1 MDVKQLTALVAVAD
15 AGSVTRAAELLHL
28 VQPAVTRQIHT
39 LEQELGVPLFE
50 RSRAGMELTDS
61 GRLMLER
68 ARRVLSELE
77 RARAEIRPNPG
88 VLQGI
93 VTVGLL
99 SSTSELLAERLVAAV
114 FQEHPAVRLR
124 IVSGYAG
131 HVRQWLDAGDIDLGL
146 LYNLKST
153 SSLNVRTLL
162 DENLWAVAPPDG
174 GLDTGRPV
182 TLEEVATH
190 PVVMPSAPHGI
201 RTLVAEACA
210 RLDIGLNIVVETN
223 EVSIQKRLVRAGH
236 GWTILPGIAVAG
248 DVAGGLLSAAPLHSP
263 AVERTV
269 VLALPSAPRIPPAVH
284 AVADLLVRQMRDAVE
299 RGEWP
304 SAHWKPDN

>member
-1 MDVKQLTALVAVAD
+1 
-15 AGSVTRAAELLHL
+15 
-28 VQPAVTRQIHT
+28 
-39 LEQELGVPLFE
+39 
-50 RSRAGMELTDS
+50 MELTES

-114 FQEHPAVRLR
+114 LQEHPAVRLR

-153 SSLNVRTLL
+153 SSLNVRALL
-162 DENLWAVAPPDG
+162 AENLWAVAPPDG

-182 TLEEVATH
+182 TLEEVASH

-248 DVAGGLLSAAPLHSP
+248 DVASGLLSAAPLHSP

>member
-1 MDVKQLTALVAVAD
+1 VDVKQLTALVAVAD

-50 RSRAGMELTDS
+50 RSRAGMELTES

-93 VTVGLL
+93 VAVGLL
-99 SSTSELLAERLVAAV
+99 ASTAELLAEQLVTTV
-114 FQEHPAVRLR
+114 LQEHPAVRLR

-146 LYNLKST
+146 LYNVKSAST
-153 SSLNVRTLL
+153 LNVRPLL
-162 DENLWAVAPPDG
+162 AEKLWAVAPPDS
-174 GLDTGRPV
+174 GLDIGRPV
-182 TLEEVATH
+182 TLDEVASH

-201 RTLVAEACA
+201 RTLVAEACT

-223 EVSIQKRLVRAGH
+223 EVSVQKRLVRAGH
-236 GWTILPGIAVAG
+236 GWTILPGIAVAD
-248 DVAGGLLSAAPLHSP
+248 DVGAGLLSAAPLHSP
-263 AVERTV
+263 EVERTV
-269 VLALPSAPRIPPAVH
+269 ALALPSTPKIPPAVH
-284 AVADLLVRQMRDAVE
+284 AVADLLVHQMREAVD
-299 RGEWP
+299 RGDWP
-304 SAHWKPDN
+304 SAHWMLDK